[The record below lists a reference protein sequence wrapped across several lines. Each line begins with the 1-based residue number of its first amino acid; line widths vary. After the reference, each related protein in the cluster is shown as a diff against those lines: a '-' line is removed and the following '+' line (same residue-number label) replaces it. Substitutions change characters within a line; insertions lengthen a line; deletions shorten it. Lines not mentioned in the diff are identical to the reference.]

1 MRKSAQLSYFCD
13 MMKKM
18 ILLAA
23 ASLLSLAAQ
32 AQTLMLD
39 VPENVP
45 EEAREVLVQRFTQML
60 QGAGVMVGESGEPL
74 RIEATA
80 ATGGQW
86 IDTGYCPKS
95 TTRTRVDFQPLETTT
110 QQRVFGAGGSG
121 TFYQMYRN
129 GSSKWAYAYITAYD
143 GNWVNTGYA
152 ANNTTRRFFDLNYW
166 DDGLKKRC
174 GGPGC
179 RRIRFAFCRAD
190 TLQVYHT
197 VQEAA
202 AHLLP

>member
-1 MRKSAQLSYFCD
+1 

-74 RIEATA
+74 RIEATV
-80 ATGGQW
+80 
-86 IDTGYCPKS
+86 
-95 TTRTRVDFQPLETTT
+95 VDRMETP
-110 QQRVFGAGGSG
+110 
-121 TFYQMYRN
+121 
-129 GSSKWAYAYITAYD
+129 GSSSQTALSVEIRAFILRD
-143 GNWVNTGYA
+143 DEVLVENTWPVKGVGSDEADAWLRA
-152 ANNTTRRFFDLNYW
+152 AKQILPRS
-166 DDGLKKRC
+166 K
-174 GGPGC
+174 
-179 RRIRFAFCRAD
+179 
-190 TLQVYHT
+190 
-197 VQEAA
+197 AA
-202 AHLLP
+202 QTFMEEVKSKL